1 MLHLEQ
7 LAREYE
13 KDTIR
18 KAEQRRQIEE
28 ALAQTTSSSPD
39 FKTPTRKLKQLLVVS
54 GLKLVGWHS
63 K

>member
-13 KDTIR
+13 KDTLR

-28 ALAQTTSSSPD
+28 ALEQSAPASTTSKLPA
-39 FKTPTRKLKQLLVVS
+39 RKLGQLLVVS